1 MQVFG
6 QTRSL
11 FLLVPSSNILTGIRD
26 LQSQSRNQNESL
38 AILLTS
44 WKDHYHPMASL

>member
-6 QTRSL
+6 QTRGL
-11 FLLVPSSNILTGIRD
+11 FLLVVPCSNILTGIRD

-38 AILLTS
+38 AILLTT
-44 WKDHYHPMASL
+44 